1 MTEPLVS
8 GAVADATAIGP
19 RIPALRKG
27 IAILQVL
34 SSSASP
40 VGAAAISR
48 RIDAPRSTTY
58 QLLQVLVD
66 EGLVVHIPEAQ
77 GYALAVGVFEL
88 GSAYLRHHALENIG
102 RPVLKALATSLGHT
116 AHMGVLHGHETLYLL
131 KEQPVRPTTL
141 VTAVG
146 VRLPAQL
153 TASGRTML
161 AQLSDAQIAAIF
173 ATKDRFV
180 DRTGTG
186 PSTLRELK
194 GVLRD
199 DRERGWSIEH
209 GSTTENVTC
218 IAAAAVDNAGLPVL
232 SVGISFFSDRVP
244 SEDYL
249 RLAAEL
255 TDAAARL
262 SRRFGGRRGASA

>member
-1 MTEPLVS
+1 M
-8 GAVADATAIGP
+8 GP

-40 VGAAAISR
+40 VPASVLSR
-48 RIDAPRSTTY
+48 RIETPRSTTY

-66 EGLVVHIPEAQ
+66 EGLVVHIPESQ
-77 GYALAVGVFEL
+77 GYTLAVGVFEL
-88 GSAYLRHHALENIG
+88 GSAYLRHHVLENIG
-102 RPVLKALATSLGHT
+102 RPVLKALATGLGHT

-131 KEQPVRPTTL
+131 KEQPLRPTTL

-173 ATKDRFV
+173 PTKDRFV
-180 DRTGTG
+180 DRTGAG
-186 PSTLRELK
+186 PATLRELREL
-194 GVLRD
+194 LRA

-232 SVGISFFSDRVP
+232 SVGVSFFSDRVP
-244 SEDYL
+244 QEDYSGI
-249 RLAAEL
+249 AAEL
-255 TDAAARL
+255 TGAAARL
-262 SRRFGGRRGASA
+262 SRRFGGLRGVGT

>member
-1 MTEPLVS
+1 MTEPTPPP
-8 GAVADATAIGP
+8 AAIGP

-34 SSSASP
+34 SGSASP
-40 VGAAAISR
+40 IPASAISR

-88 GSAYLRHHALENIG
+88 GSAYLRHHVLENIG
-102 RPVLKALATSLGHT
+102 RPVLKALAARLGHT

-146 VRLPAQL
+146 VRLPAPL
-153 TASGRTML
+153 TASGRSML
-161 AQLSDAQIAAIF
+161 AQLSDAQISAIF
-173 ATKDRFV
+173 PTKDRFV
-180 DRTGTG
+180 DRTGAG
-186 PSTLRELK
+186 PTTLRELK
-194 GVLRD
+194 DVLRA

-218 IAAAAVDNAGLPVL
+218 IAAAAIDNAGLPVL
-232 SVGISFFSDRVP
+232 SIGVSFFSDRVP
-244 SEDYL
+244 AADYEPI
-249 RLAAEL
+249 AAEL

-262 SRRFGGRRGASA
+262 SRRFGGLRSASA